1 MSLRSTWLVW
11 TLVFATAEV
20 ATREATAN
28 VVIRVFMDVSFV
40 SVVRLLSCACNPQF
54 AAPHI

>member
-1 MSLRSTWLVW
+1 MSLRSRWLLW

-28 VVIRVFMDVSFV
+28 MVMRVFIYVSFV
-40 SVVRLLSCACNPQF
+40 SVVRLSVVTF
-54 AAPHI
+54 KR

>member
-1 MSLRSTWLVW
+1 LW

-28 VVIRVFMDVSFV
+28 MVMRVFMDVSFV
-40 SVVRLLSCACNPQF
+40 SVVRLSVVCLHLSIQF